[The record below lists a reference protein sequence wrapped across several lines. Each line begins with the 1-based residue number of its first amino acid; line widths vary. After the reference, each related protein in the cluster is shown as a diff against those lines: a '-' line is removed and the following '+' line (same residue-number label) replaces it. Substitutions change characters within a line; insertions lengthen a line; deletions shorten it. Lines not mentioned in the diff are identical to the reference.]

1 MNTYSEYIAGLN
13 DLSLPEL
20 KEMNQILKK
29 IISEKRR
36 ANILNNYQES
46 VAELNSGKLV
56 FSSDV
61 DALMEQLN

>member
-1 MNTYSEYIAGLN
+1 MNTYFEYIAGLN

-20 KEMNQILKK
+20 MEMNQIVKK

-36 ANILNNYQES
+36 ANILSNYQES
-46 VAELNSGKLV
+46 VAELNSEKLV

-61 DALMEQLN
+61 NALMEQLN

>member
-36 ANILNNYQES
+36 TNIQNNY
-46 VAELNSGKLV
+46 VAKQVS
-56 FSSDV
+56 
-61 DALMEQLN
+61 

>member
-36 ANILNNYQES
+36 TNIQNNYQES
-46 VAELNSGKLV
+46 IAELNSDKLV

>member
-1 MNTYSEYIAGLN
+1 MNTYSEYIAGLS

-20 KEMNQILKK
+20 KEMNQIVKK

-46 VAELNSGKLV
+46 VEELNSDKLV

>member
-29 IISEKRR
+29 IISEKGRT
-36 ANILNNYQES
+36 NILNNYQES
-46 VAELNSGKLV
+46 VAELNSEKLV

>member
-36 ANILNNYQES
+36 ANILGNYQES

>member
-20 KEMNQILKK
+20 KEMNQIVKK

-36 ANILNNYQES
+36 TNILNNYQES
-46 VAELNSGKLV
+46 VAEMNSDKLV

-61 DALMEQLN
+61 DAIMEQLN

>member
-20 KEMNQILKK
+20 MEMNQIVKK

-36 ANILNNYQES
+36 ANILSNYQES
-46 VAELNSGKLV
+46 VAELNSDKLV

-61 DALMEQLN
+61 DELMEQLN